1 MKTGLRVWNH
11 RSVSEGRRKRLTLI
25 ATILGSQVVFLDAT
39 VVNVALPAIQED
51 LDTGLAGQQWVVEA
65 YLLALVAL
73 LLVGGSLGD
82 LYGRRRLFMIGL
94 AGFAVTSVLCAAA
107 PSSELLIAAR
117 ALQGLAGALL
127 VPGSLAILTATFE
140 GEERGRAIGTWTAW
154 SGIVT
159 VVGPAAGGFLV
170 ESLSWRWI
178 FWVTVPMIV
187 ATLYLTHRVVSESA
201 DPEACPGID
210 YFGIG
215 LSAFGL
221 GGPVFALIQQ
231 PTHGWSDPMV
241 LIPLVTGIA
250 CLVGFVIWEG
260 RARAPM
266 MPLSL
271 FRVRNFAAANLA
283 TLAAYAGLMGGFFF
297 ITLYLQ
303 QVAGY
308 SPLEAGLATTPV
320 AVLLFALSPRFGA
333 LSAKSGPRL
342 PMTMGP
348 IVAGA
353 GMLLLR
359 RVGVDADYVSEV
371 LPGVILFGLG
381 LAATVAPLTTTVLN
395 SVEERHAGVAS
406 GINNAISRVAG
417 LVAIAALGAAIS
429 AGFGSSV
436 DDALAGQT
444 LSPEQR
450 TAVADAKSQPLA
462 GDVRGDLSPEERAAI
477 EPAVHDSS
485 HSAFQLGIGISGGL
499 MIAGGLISFA
509 GVRNPREPVEPQHA
523 TRAATAGD
531 CGHGPTHVERLEPE
545 LEKVPA

>member
-1 MKTGLRVWNH
+1 M
-11 RSVSEGRRKRLTLI
+11 SEGRRKRLTLI

-94 AGFAVTSVLCAAA
+94 AGFAVTSVLCAVA

-117 ALQGLAGALL
+117 GLQGLAGALL

-159 VVGPAAGGFLV
+159 VIGPAGGGFLV
-170 ESLSWRWI
+170 ESLSWRWV
-178 FWVTVPMIV
+178 FWVNVPMIV
-187 ATLYLTHRVVSESA
+187 ATLYLAHRYVSESA
-201 DPEACPGID
+201 DPEACPGVD

-215 LSAFGL
+215 LSALGL

-241 LIPLVTGIA
+241 LIPLVAGVA

-283 TLAAYAGLMGGFFF
+283 TLAAYAGLIGGFFF

-308 SPLEAGLATTPV
+308 SPFEAGLATTPV
-320 AVLLFALSPRFGA
+320 AVLLFVLSPRFGA
-333 LSAKSGPRL
+333 LSARSGPRL
-342 PMTMGP
+342 PMTAGP
-348 IVAGA
+348 IVAGI
-353 GMLLLR
+353 GMLLLL

-371 LPGVILFGLG
+371 LPGVFFFGLG

-395 SVEERHAGVAS
+395 AVEERHAGVAS

-429 AGFGSSV
+429 AGFGSSL
-436 DDALAGQT
+436 DDALAGET
-444 LSPEQR
+444 LSPAER

-462 GDVRGDLSPEERAAI
+462 GDARGDLSPAERAAL
-477 EPAVHDSS
+477 EPAIRDSS
-485 HSAFQLGIGISGGL
+485 HSAFQLGIGIAGGL

-509 GVRNPREPVEPQHA
+509 GVRNPRRPVEPQHA
-523 TRAATAGD
+523 GRAATAGD
-531 CGHGPTHVERLEPE
+531 CGHAAEPGE
-545 LEKVPA
+545 QPEPALEKAPA